1 MRSLSVA
8 EMIPILQTAIGP
20 VILISGVGLL
30 LLTMTNRFGRII
42 DRARNIAAR
51 VAASPDAPHER
62 DHAQIAVLWRQAG
75 LIRLAISLATGSA
88 LCAALLI
95 VLLFLTALLR
105 LQDAWLIGTLFA
117 LAMGSL
123 VASLILFLSDV
134 NRSLNAIRLELEA
147 VAKKPIAQRGSGI
160 ARSGGEERV
169 APRGP

>member
-30 LLTMTNRFGRII
+30 LLTMTNRFGRIV
-42 DRARNIAAR
+42 DRARKIAER
-51 VAASPDAPHER
+51 VGGSPEAPHEL
-62 DHAQIAVLWRQAG
+62 DHAQLAVLWRQAG

-95 VLLFLTALLR
+95 ALLFLTALLGLR
-105 LQDAWLIGTLFA
+105 DAWLIGTVFA
-117 LAMGSL
+117 AAMISL

-134 NRSLNAIRLELEA
+134 NRSLTAIRLELDA
-147 VAKKPIAQRGSGI
+147 VRKRIASPQKS
-160 ARSGGEERV
+160 
-169 APRGP
+169 APPRA